1 MSSLINKY
9 GTNFSGDLFTNNI
22 VPKGGHTLPAPGSNV
37 QSAAGIYPCA
47 SQKGGKK
54 INKIYRKYKMMH
66 SKRRHN
72 RRTKK
77 MRSQMRRQKHSRHN
91 RYNKTRNMRMR
102 MRMGMSR
109 RMRMGMGMNGGGFQ
123 PPMTAPNY
131 PAGHNQFN
139 NNDGSLSNTYS
150 RGGVLPPSLSAM
162 AMPAP
167 YQKLAG
173 DPDNLNHNTL
183 NSFNN
188 IGAGSGFASRGW
200 F

>member
-1 MSSLINKY
+1 MSSLINKS
-9 GTNFSGDLFTNNI
+9 GTTFSGDLFTNNI
-22 VPKGGHTLPAPGSNV
+22 VPKGIHTLPAPGSNV

-47 SQKGGKK
+47 NQKGGKK
-54 INKIYRKYKMMH
+54 YRKKINKISGKYKMRR

-77 MRSQMRRQKHSRHN
+77 MSLKKVKKI
-91 RYNKTRNMRMR
+91 YNKTRNLRMA
-102 MRMGMSR
+102 MA
-109 RMRMGMGMNGGGFQ
+109 MGMNGGGFQ

-139 NNDGSLSNTYS
+139 NNNGSLSNTYS
-150 RGGVLPPSLSAM
+150 TGGVLPPSLSAM
-162 AMPAP
+162 AMPTP
-167 YQKLAG
+167 YQKVPG
-173 DPDNLNHNTL
+173 NVDNLNHNTL